1 MQTELFK
8 SVVDEMKRQLP
19 LVIGWNRLPI
29 SRSALA
35 DIYPGLLDDALLFRG
50 YDLFKNIGDNF
61 HVWFFGFFVRQLC
74 SRF

>member
-29 SRSALA
+29 SGSALA
-35 DIYPGLLDDALLFRG
+35 EIYRELLDDALLFRG
-50 YDLFKNIGDNF
+50 FDLFKNIGDNF
-61 HVWFFGFFVRQLC
+61 TCVAFRAF
-74 SRF
+74 